1 MDYESEVKF
10 MNKEEIL
17 QNALKL
23 QNEFILSLFNDRRI
37 SDEVKE
43 DYMKKYNELQVK
55 TKYKRS

>member
-23 QNEFILSLFNDRRI
+23 QNEFILSFFNDKRI
-37 SDEVKE
+37 TNEVKE
-43 DYMKKYNELQVK
+43 DYMKKYNELKVK
-55 TKYKRS
+55 TKV

>member
-23 QNEFILSLFNDRRI
+23 QNEFILKFFNDKRI
-37 SDEVKE
+37 SNEVKE
-43 DYMKKYNELQVK
+43 DYMEKYNELKVK
-55 TKYKRS
+55 SKI

>member
-1 MDYESEVKF
+1 

-43 DYMKKYNELQVK
+43 DYMKKYNELKIKSKV
-55 TKYKRS
+55 